1 MLTMLKLKIQPYI
14 DDLTNRL
21 ITNREVATA
30 LNVTES
36 HLSRT
41 LKDLGVK
48 KVPAENTRLNQK
60 TLNKTRKEHRQRLA
74 DTMAPERAAQLANCT
89 VRTIYRYKKNGT
101 SKL

>member
-1 MLTMLKLKIQPYI
+1 MLKLKVQPYI

-21 ITNREVATA
+21 ITNREVATI

-41 LKDLGVK
+41 LKDLGVN

-60 TLNKTRKEHRQRLA
+60 ILNKTRKEHRQRLA
-74 DTMAPERAAQLANCT
+74 DTMTPERAAKLANCT

-101 SKL
+101 PKL